1 MMKSFDIILT
11 ECLKNKGLKYIRFKV
26 DPTLNSGFEKSEAYE
41 GFVLQELSHENCGPV
56 GPGLPPLLKVLLPGG
71 PLPGI
76 FNVKEPVLTPSKPNS
91 IKMFKK
97 YIAKKLRDKISKK
110 EFEQIRNTN
119 NIDDI
124 EHYLKQ
130 GGVDDSELLKIYK
143 TLLRHA
149 T

>member
-1 MMKSFDIILT
+1 
-11 ECLKNKGLKYIRFKV
+11 
-26 DPTLNSGFEKSEAYE
+26 
-41 GFVLQELSHENCGPV
+41 
-56 GPGLPPLLKVLLPGG
+56 
-71 PLPGI
+71 
-76 FNVKEPVLTPSKPNS
+76 
-91 IKMFKK
+91 MFKK